1 VPNRSGEVLDFWF
14 GREGDPEYGQFR
26 EEWFRKDPEFD
37 ARVTKQFAD
46 LYEEAAA
53 GNLDGWREGAESCL
67 ALVIV
72 LDQFPRNMFRGDGRT
87 HAEDDRAL
95 GAAAYAVEH
104 ALDRELPAFQRMF
117 LYMPFMHSEN
127 VEDQRRS
134 VELFERL
141 AGEEGAPDVVS
152 YAVGHR
158 DIVEQF
164 GRFPH
169 RNEILGRETTPEEA
183 VFLTKEGSSF

>member
-1 VPNRSGEVLDFWF
+1 VPSRAGEVLDFWF

-26 EEWFRKDPEFD
+26 EEWFRKDPSFD
-37 ARVTKQFAD
+37 ARVTEQFAD
-46 LYEEAAA
+46 LYEEAAG
-53 GNLDGWREGAESCL
+53 GNLDGWRDDAESCL
-67 ALVIV
+67 ALVIL

-87 HAEDDRAL
+87 HAEDSRAL
-95 GAAAYAVEH
+95 GASEYAVEH

-117 LYMPFMHSEN
+117 LYMPFMHSES

-152 YAVGHR
+152 YAVAHR
-158 DIVEQF
+158 DIVERF

>member
-1 VPNRSGEVLDFWF
+1 MPSRAGEVLDFWF

-26 EEWFRKDPEFD
+26 EEWFRKDPSFD
-37 ARVTKQFAD
+37 ARVTEQFAD
-46 LYEEAAA
+46 LYEEAAG
-53 GNLDGWREGAESCL
+53 GNLDGWRDDAESCL
-67 ALVIV
+67 ALVIL

-87 HAEDDRAL
+87 HAEDSRAL
-95 GAAAYAVEH
+95 GASEYAVEH

-117 LYMPFMHSEN
+117 LYMPFMHSES

-134 VELFERL
+134 VEMFERL

-152 YAVGHR
+152 YAVAHR
-158 DIVEQF
+158 DIVERF

>member
-1 VPNRSGEVLDFWF
+1 VPSRAREVLDFWF
-14 GREGDPEYGQFR
+14 GREGEPEYGQSR
-26 EEWFRKDPEFD
+26 DEWFRKDPAFD
-37 ARVTKQFAD
+37 ARVTQEFFD
-46 LYEEAAA
+46 LYEQAAA
-53 GNLDGWREGAESCL
+53 GDLDGWREGAESCL

-87 HAEDDRAL
+87 HAADGKAL
-95 GAAAYAVEH
+95 EASKYAVQH

-117 LYMPFMHSEN
+117 LYMPFMHSES

-141 AGEEGAPDVVS
+141 AGEEGGPDVVS
-152 YAVGHR
+152 YAVAHR
-158 DIVEQF
+158 DIVERF

-169 RNEILGRETTPEEA
+169 RNEVLGRQTTSEEA
-183 VFLTKEGSSF
+183 VFLTTEGSSF

>member
-1 VPNRSGEVLDFWF
+1 VPSRAGEVLDFWF
-14 GREGDPEYGQFR
+14 GREGEPGYGEFR
-26 EEWFRKDPEFD
+26 DAWFRKDPAFD
-37 ARVTKQFAD
+37 ASVTEQFAD

-53 GNLDGWREGAESCL
+53 GDLDGWSEDARSCL

-87 HAEDDRAL
+87 HAADGVAL
-95 GAAAYAVEH
+95 ESSKYAVEH

-127 VEDQRRS
+127 REDQRRS
-134 VELFERL
+134 VELFGLL
-141 AGEEGAPDVVS
+141 AEEPNGPDVTS
-152 YAVGHR
+152 YAAGHR
-158 DIVEQF
+158 EIVERF

-183 VFLTKEGSSF
+183 AFLVTEGSPF